1 MGCRFASVTSDLENA
16 ANSRAKEATDFP
28 TGENEL
34 SEVTDS
40 LAREMTTFARVEQ
53 ATITLFQN
61 HPYTWSTSFVVSA
74 VLVRSTRLNEHI
86 VSGAAC
92 SFKYTSSASQG
103 GEW

>member
-1 MGCRFASVTSDLENA
+1 MPTLLPSQVIQKNA

-53 ATITLFQN
+53 A
-61 HPYTWSTSFVVSA
+61 VSA
-74 VLVRSTRLNEHI
+74 VL
-86 VSGAAC
+86 A
-92 SFKYTSSASQG
+92 
-103 GEW
+103 